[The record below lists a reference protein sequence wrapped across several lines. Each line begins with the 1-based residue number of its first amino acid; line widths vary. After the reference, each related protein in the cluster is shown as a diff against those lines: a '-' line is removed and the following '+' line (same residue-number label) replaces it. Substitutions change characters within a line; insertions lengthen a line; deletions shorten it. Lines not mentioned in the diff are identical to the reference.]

1 MHEREFTVD
10 HAIESLDFLQKDFSS
25 TIFSPGPKELRND
38 SSNYISYANGL
49 KIIEGALLKQQ
60 ALIERGRK
68 ETLSARAASRSPQND
83 ASVRFEAA
91 KKRFC
96 DFVRSAEWVD

>member
-1 MHEREFTVD
+1 MD

-25 TIFSPGPKELRND
+25 RIFSPGPKEDLRND
-38 SSNYISYANGL
+38 SSHYISYANSL

-68 ETLSARAASRSPQND
+68 ETFSARAASRSSRND
-83 ASVRFEAA
+83 AGIRYEAA